1 MVKNYGIMTDRT
13 TENLLVNI
21 FNEYN
26 DDDVINFAF
35 QGGEPTV
42 AGLDYFVN
50 FVNTVN
56 RLKHIKNKINY
67 IIQTNGTIVDI
78 KWIKFLKEN
87 NFLVGISLD
96 GYKENH
102 DFYRI
107 DENGNGTFDK
117 IINTIELLK
126 ENNLDFNIL
135 TVLTSRLAKD
145 PKKLFDFYNQNNFNY
160 LQLIPS
166 MPELNN
172 PNSDYGLKPKEF
184 YEFYKI
190 FFDLQFEEYKKGN
203 LISETLFDNVL
214 QMFDGYPPIQ
224 CGYNGK
230 CSKQLVVESDGT
242 VYPCDFY
249 VLDKYKLGN
258 VSKNTVSELNNS
270 FILNN
275 FIDEKRRKCSLC
287 DNCKYLNICHGQCK
301 RMNVCYFDDNYCGYK
316 LLLEHIEKIIME
328 Y

>member
-1 MVKNYGIMTDRT
+1 
-13 TENLLVNI
+13 
-21 FNEYN
+21 
-26 DDDVINFAF
+26 
-35 QGGEPTV
+35 
-42 AGLDYFVN
+42 
-50 FVNTVN
+50 
-56 RLKHIKNKINY
+56 
-67 IIQTNGTIVDI
+67 
-78 KWIKFLKEN
+78 
-87 NFLVGISLD
+87 
-96 GYKENH
+96 
-102 DFYRI
+102 
-107 DENGNGTFDK
+107 
-117 IINTIELLK
+117 
-126 ENNLDFNIL
+126 
-135 TVLTSRLAKD
+135 
-145 PKKLFDFYNQNNFNY
+145 
-160 LQLIPS
+160 
-166 MPELNN
+166 
-172 PNSDYGLKPKEF
+172 
-184 YEFYKI
+184 
-190 FFDLQFEEYKKGN
+190 
-203 LISETLFDNVL
+203 
-214 QMFDGYPPIQ
+214 MFDGYPPIQ